1 MRAMRSNRRG
11 ERAARRCGRAKVRA
25 AALAPFAAFAAL
37 AFGIAWPAGAGA
49 QVRWDLGVLAGAADR
64 IASGSAPARSPGP
77 SGEIHA
83 HIALYPML
91 RVGPY
96 AAFDLSPT
104 SGLRARSVYAAGLRV
119 KVTPPWLRAPWR
131 AWGFLGFGG
140 AYAYAPGARS
150 LEAAA
155 TLVPELPL
163 GVGVGRRI
171 RRGWEACAE
180 LGVRWNL
187 AGFAAAAR
195 PEPPVEVFVG
205 NDLLAVSLSVGVNF
219 GD

>member
-1 MRAMRSNRRG
+1 MRSNRRR
-11 ERAARRCGRAKVRA
+11 ERAAKAWMT
-25 AALAPFAAFAAL
+25 ALVAVV
-37 AFGIAWPAGAGA
+37 AWPTGAGA
-49 QVRWDLGVLAGAADR
+49 QVRWDLGALAGATER
-64 IASGSAPARSPGP
+64 VASGSAPARAPGP

-83 HIALYPML
+83 HIAVYPML

-131 AWGFLGFGG
+131 AWAFLGFGG
-140 AYAYAPGARS
+140 AYAYAPGAHS
-150 LEAAA
+150 LEAAS
-155 TLVPELPL
+155 TVMPELPV
-163 GVGVGRRI
+163 GVGIGRRI
-171 RRGWEACAE
+171 RGGWEVCAE

-187 AGFAAAAR
+187 GGFAAAAR
-195 PEPPVEVFVG
+195 PAPPVEVFAG